1 MRPRASCRA
10 LRGRAERGQRPSGG
24 ASLRARG
31 LIQSSSREAYICSFR
46 ALPVLGTLL
55 DANAHILHKRADRER
70 ETPHEQM
77 RRVHRHSAVPFN
89 MDNGQT
95 IHDQNRANSAVPR

>member
-1 MRPRASCRA
+1 MPPRASCRA

-55 DANAHILHKRADRER
+55 DANAHILHKRETGERDTERER
-70 ETPHEQM
+70 DASSRTNATGAQAQ
-77 RRVHRHSAVPFN
+77 RRP
-89 MDNGQT
+89 
-95 IHDQNRANSAVPR
+95 I